1 MLLICTSRLWKRWP
15 LMRAWINA
23 CSLSSKVD
31 GMLWNE
37 CISLHHARTNFIAV
51 KQWLS
56 WLPDC
61 RERKSMSL
69 LPSCWV
75 CLFICCNAYRRV
87 HASIEW
93 GCERDRGPAAVAAL
107 YLLPR
112 HCALH
117 RICMNNRLPPCGP
130 PIYNR
135 YTVDECNIEDADYLI
150 LSKAVQCE
158 REGEEEMSWDYIIW
172 LLLNKNDG
180 KWFDRV
186 MVYHAS
192 PGVFI

>member
-1 MLLICTSRLWKRWP
+1 MTFLATRLQRTKKHVASTKLLGVFVYMLQCIQKS
-15 LMRAWINA
+15 A
-23 CSLSSKVD
+23 CVHRVGL
-31 GMLWNE
+31 
-37 CISLHHARTNFIAV
+37 
-51 KQWLS
+51 
-56 WLPDC
+56 
-61 RERKSMSL
+61 RER
-69 LPSCWV
+69 
-75 CLFICCNAYRRV
+75 
-87 HASIEW
+87 E
-93 GCERDRGPAAVAAL
+93 RGPAAVAAL

-192 PGVFI
+192 PGVFISTRLIHVYLAE